1 VEHITL
7 NHFLFVSISLFLL
20 GLIAIIIR
28 KNAIMVLMGVE
39 LILNSANI
47 NFVAFS
53 RFSGNLINGH
63 VYTLVVIVLAA
74 AEAAI
79 GLAIVLNLYR
89 LNQNINVDEIDQ
101 LKN

>member
-1 VEHITL
+1 MTIGL
-7 NHFLFVSISLFLL
+7 NHFLFLSSVLFLL
-20 GLIAIIIR
+20 GLFAIIVR

-47 NFVAFS
+47 NFVAYS
-53 RFSGNLINGH
+53 RFLGHGISGH
-63 VYTLVVIVLAA
+63 VYTLTVIVLAA

-89 LNQNINVDEIDQ
+89 LNQNINVDEFEE

>member
-1 VEHITL
+1 MENIGL
-7 NHFLFVSISLFLL
+7 NHFLFVSSVLFIL
-20 GLIAIIIR
+20 GLAAIILR

-39 LILNSANI
+39 LVLNSANI
-47 NFVAFS
+47 NFVAYS
-53 RFSGNLINGH
+53 RFLGLGISGHINTLI
-63 VYTLVVIVLAA
+63 VIVLAA

-89 LNQNINVDEIDQ
+89 LNQNINVDEFEE